1 MRAIA
6 TSLRHHL
13 PQFALALLLGTAAC
27 DSAMAANPLEKN
39 FYLSGPRYDGNLPLC
54 ESVLNRIASR
64 FAETEST
71 FWNSALR
78 IVAFGPVHE
87 TAFRPWQSDNI
98 PRRYCT
104 GRAMLNDGK
113 ERKVHFSIIE
123 DGGLASFTS
132 GIEYCMVGVDR
143 NWAYNPACKAARP

>member
-1 MRAIA
+1 MRATSIQIA
-6 TSLRHHL
+6 LGL
-13 PQFALALLLGTAAC
+13 LLALAAGTKAQAA
-27 DSAMAANPLEKN
+27 SPLEKN
-39 FYLSGPRYDGNLPLC
+39 FYLSGPRYDGVLPEC
-54 ESVLNRIASR
+54 EAVLSRISSR
-64 FAETEST
+64 FAETEQT

-78 IVAFGPVHE
+78 IVAYGRVRE

-104 GRAMLNDGK
+104 AEAMLNDGR

-132 GIEYCMVGVDR
+132 GIEYCVVGVDR
-143 NWAYNPACKAARP
+143 NWAFNPACKAARP